1 MKAEIPAGEPPLDC
15 SAEDCSPAPA
25 VRIAPALAVARIV
38 DSPKNASRHAPS
50 VTLERSV
57 PRCEVL
63 AACQFP
69 QSGRTSIVPR
79 LGDGVPGRDLDGLL
93 QAAAL
98 DDVEPA
104 DRLPGLGERTV
115 GDERLPV
122 TDTHGRGAA
131 RRGWSPVTQMPRAW
145 TSSSQGK
152 LSHPDRHFRTQAAL
166 AISSQ
171 RLCTGRSTDVVQ
183 RESSETSHRNHRS
196 RR

>member
-1 MKAEIPAGEPPLDC
+1 
-15 SAEDCSPAPA
+15 
-25 VRIAPALAVARIV
+25 
-38 DSPKNASRHAPS
+38 
-50 VTLERSV
+50 
-57 PRCEVL
+57 VL

-122 TDTHGRGAA
+122 ADTHGRGAA
-131 RRGWSPVTQMPRAW
+131 SQLVAGDPVAPC
-145 TSSSQGK
+145 
-152 LSHPDRHFRTQAAL
+152 L
-166 AISSQ
+166 
-171 RLCTGRSTDVVQ
+171 DVVQ
-183 RESSETSHRNHRS
+183 PGEALSSGSTFPHPGCVSNLVPAAMYGQIHRRRS
-196 RR
+196 KGIL